1 MNQHLFIIGGNE
13 NKNQYPDLL
22 QKFVQLCGES
32 PEITI
37 ITGASA
43 IPYEIS
49 DIYSD
54 LFIKLGAKKVN
65 SIPFTYR
72 KDGNNEKYINSL
84 NSSDGVFITG
94 GNQVKLASRLL
105 GTLFHEKMIQFY
117 NSGKIYGGTSAG
129 ASIVSTLMVAG
140 GRGAYNPR
148 KNIIKLSG
156 GLGLIDSIIVD
167 QHFRERNRLFRLAT
181 AISINPNKI
190 GIGIDEN
197 TALHI
202 INGESA
208 TVYGSNSVTIID
220 GRNIEYTGHEEGAGK
235 DPIALTNIKF
245 HNLPEGWK
253 YNLISFK
260 PLKIENFES
269 DLIQTEENDLKCHS

>member
-1 MNQHLFIIGGNE
+1 MNQQLFIIGGNE
-13 NKNQYPDLL
+13 KKNQYPELL
-22 QKFVQLCGES
+22 QKFVQLCGDR

-37 ITGASA
+37 ITGASS
-43 IPYEIS
+43 IPHEIS
-49 DIYSD
+49 EIYSE
-54 LFIKLGAKKVN
+54 LFLKLGAKKVN
-65 SIPFTYR
+65 SIPFTHR
-72 KDGNNEKYINSL
+72 KDGDNEGNLNSL
-84 NSSDGVFITG
+84 ENSDGLFITG

-105 GTLFHEKMIQFY
+105 GTLFHKKMIQFY
-117 NSGKIYGGTSAG
+117 KSGKIYGGTSAG

-202 INGESA
+202 INGEIA
-208 TVYGSNSVTIID
+208 IVHGANSVTIID
-220 GRNIEYTGHEEGAGK
+220 GRNIDYTGHEEGAGK
-235 DPIALTNIKF
+235 DPIALTNLKL
-245 HNLPEGWK
+245 HNLPAGWMFNIK
-253 YNLISFK
+253 TYYPKRID
-260 PLKIENFES
+260 NFEG
-269 DLIQTEENDLKCHS
+269 DLFKSEQKDSKCHI